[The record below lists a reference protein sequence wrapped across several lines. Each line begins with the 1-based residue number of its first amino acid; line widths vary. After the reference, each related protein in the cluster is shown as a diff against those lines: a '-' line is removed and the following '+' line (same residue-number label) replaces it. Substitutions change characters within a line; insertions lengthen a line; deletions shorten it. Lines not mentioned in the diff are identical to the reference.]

1 MSNERSTAN
10 DLGEV
15 ALLRLFAAKAKEN
28 DNDKDEDEDDD
39 PFFVA
44 AITQHNFKGSFLPTR
59 IRTLR
64 VNPRMS
70 KDQQAQP
77 SAQASRAD
85 HLSNVVMPLQHF
97 GTKLASPQRAG
108 ILPTCFD

>member
-1 MSNERSTAN
+1 MSAVSGLQIQGTRVELTHGNYT
-10 DLGEV
+10 LKFTFF
-15 ALLRLFAAKAKEN
+15 LF
-28 DNDKDEDEDDD
+28 
-39 PFFVA
+39 
-44 AITQHNFKGSFLPTR
+44 QPTR

-64 VNPRMS
+64 VNPGMS

-85 HLSNVVMPLQHF
+85 HLSNVAMPLQHF

-108 ILPTCFD
+108 NLPTCLYN